1 MSKLEEKI
9 KALLETRV
17 VSEDDTILE
26 SVEELDEAKVKVEK
40 DGDVEVDTDK
50 KGDDQ
55 DPKAEDDS
63 AEGEDN
69 QDSDEGETDV
79 AKDKAKVN
87 EGSDPFGSLD
97 SAGSDES
104 GSAKTSKI
112 KAGQSRKDAS
122 GGKLSD
128 NVSADKQDDAG
139 DNAKIQKGASQKDSG
154 GKLSDGT
161 TGSGVDAANARNNVD
176 KQSVKEHMDA
186 LFSGETLSEEFKTK
200 AETIFEAAVSA
211 AAQSRIDM
219 LEEEYQT
226 RIDEQAEEMQ
236 KALSEA
242 VEEVQSELV
251 ESIDGFL
258 NYMVEQWIEENKIA
272 LERGMKLEMV
282 DSFIDGLKT
291 LFAEHYVDM
300 PEEKLDVVET
310 QAKQIDDLAEM
321 VDSLSDKNDALLEE
335 LVILKKASIFEDV
348 AEELTRVEAEKF
360 IDLCEGVEFTTEDEF
375 KQKVTTIM
383 ESYFPKNRESVI
395 EEETAVADDAIAMY
409 ASKITKNIR
418 F

>member
-1 MSKLEEKI
+1 
-9 KALLETRV
+9 
-17 VSEDDTILE
+17 
-26 SVEELDEAKVKVEK
+26 
-40 DGDVEVDTDK
+40 
-50 KGDDQ
+50 
-55 DPKAEDDS
+55 
-63 AEGEDN
+63 
-69 QDSDEGETDV
+69 
-79 AKDKAKVN
+79 
-87 EGSDPFGSLD
+87 
-97 SAGSDES
+97 
-104 GSAKTSKI
+104 
-112 KAGQSRKDAS
+112 
-122 GGKLSD
+122 
-128 NVSADKQDDAG
+128 
-139 DNAKIQKGASQKDSG
+139 
-154 GKLSDGT
+154 
-161 TGSGVDAANARNNVD
+161 
-176 KQSVKEHMDA
+176 
-186 LFSGETLSEEFKTK
+186 
-200 AETIFEAAVSA
+200 
-211 AAQSRIDM
+211 
-219 LEEEYQT
+219 
-226 RIDEQAEEMQ
+226 
-236 KALSEA
+236 
-242 VEEVQSELV
+242 
-251 ESIDGFL
+251 
-258 NYMVEQWIEENKIA
+258 MVEQWIEENKIA